1 MRADKLPFIDRQ
13 EIYLN
18 MSLSAYFGPTP
29 VKVAIPMIER
39 AYQLVGGSLVSEAE
53 LRNART
59 GLLGM
64 LGLVDESRAEARRAN
79 DLWDEVG
86 GAGVTARQPL
96 GEAEYYLGRFD
107 LAEEIYREQA
117 EQLTALGESGV
128 NSTIRGQL
136 ALSLCY
142 QAKFDEAEA
151 QATMSRELAAEDD
164 LASQASW
171 RLAQAQV
178 LSHREDFVAA
188 LALADE
194 AVSIFGATDYI
205 SGQGEAH
212 EVRGGI
218 LLAASGAPEAREAFA
233 ERS

>member
-1 MRADKLPFIDRQ
+1 MNATSVLLEPLADD
-13 EIYLN
+13 EA
-18 MSLSAYFGPTP
+18 SLLFD
-29 VKVAIPMIER
+29 
-39 AYQLVGGSLVSEAE
+39 
-53 LRNART
+53 N
-59 GLLGM
+59 LLG
-64 LGLVDESRAEARRAN
+64 RAEIPEARRAN

-86 GAGVTARQPL
+86 DAGVRVTARQPL

-107 LAEEIYREQA
+107 LADEIFREQA
-117 EQLTALGESGV
+117 EQLTALGETGV
-128 NSTIRGQL
+128 NSTVRGLL

-142 QAKFDEAEA
+142 QAKFDEAEV

-194 AVSIFGATDYI
+194 AVTIYGGTDYI
-205 SGQGEAH
+205 SGHGEAH
-212 EVRGGI
+212 EIRGGI
-218 LLAASGAPEAREAFA
+218 LLAARRAPEAREAFA
-233 ERS
+233 EALLMYERKGIVLWAERARSRLSALSA